1 MKQCPICGREVVSK
15 RKDAV
20 FCRDAACRKK
30 AQQARKDEATKLSP
44 VATGNKASVIVTFPD
59 GRRWLLELSP
69 IDGERSALPSL
80 AQVQT
85 LPTVLPSDVLPVPPP
100 ATVTEPPTAVS
111 ISPPLAVLE
120 PPPAIANPAPAASPG
135 LPPEVTRPKAL
146 RTIELFFIDAAGS
159 LLRFREAVRARHN
172 RPPAIRHFAKAQLC
186 MTEDDGYGL
195 GGRPGKWPEAFLQR
209 SPTEYGLDADV
220 GVLYYDEDDSRVYVP
235 TSELLVEALGPDWR
249 ALLRARADD
258 PDAQRR

>member
-30 AQQARKDEATKLSP
+30 AQQARKDQASKLPP
-44 VATGNKASVIVTFPD
+44 VATGNKASVLVTFPD

-69 IDGERSALPSL
+69 LDDERSALPSL

-85 LPTVLPSDVLPVPPP
+85 LPTVLPSAVLPVPPP
-100 ATVTEPPTAVS
+100 ATATEPPTAAAM
-111 ISPPLAVLE
+111 SPPLAVLE
-120 PPPAIANPAPAASPG
+120 PPPAIANPAPATSVS
-135 LPPEVTRPKAL
+135 LPPEVTRQKAL
-146 RTIELFFIDAAGS
+146 RTVELFFIDAVGS
-159 LLRFREAVRARHN
+159 LLRFREALRARHN

-195 GGRPGKWPEAFLQR
+195 GGRPGKWPEAFPQR
-209 SPTEYGLDADV
+209 SPTEFGLDADV
-220 GVLYYDEDDSRVYVP
+220 GVLYYDEDDKRVYVP
-235 TSELLVEALGPDWR
+235 TPELLVEALGADWR
-249 ALLRARADD
+249 MLLQTHADGD
-258 PDAQRR
+258 TR